1 MSTQTAPTGPGD
13 TARRRR
19 QALAGA
25 VAGVAIVVILAG
37 VFAAIKLHKSDKAPV
52 ASAPAATAPVSA
64 APSEAAQP
72 EATRPEQTKAP
83 VAVRTPAALA
93 KEPAIA
99 PGGKKA
105 LTKLVV
111 TPIVEGTG
119 AKVRAGQTITTN
131 YKLISYQT
139 GKVLDSS
146 WQRGPFVTV
155 IGAGQIIQGWDKA
168 IPGQRVGSRLQLDVP
183 AALGEGNQLG
193 DLRFVVDILA
203 AS

>member
-13 TARRRR
+13 TAQRRR

-25 VAGVAIVVILAG
+25 IAGAAVVVILVI
-37 VFAAIKLHKSDKAPV
+37 VFIAVKAHKSDKSPV
-52 ASAPAATAPVSA
+52 ASAPVAAAPSAA
-64 APSEAAQP
+64 APSEAAP
-72 EATRPEQTKAP
+72 SEPAPSKAP
-83 VAVRTPAALA
+83 VAVKTPAALA
-93 KEPAIA
+93 REPVVTA
-99 PGGKKA
+99 GGKNA

-111 TPIVEGTG
+111 TPIVRGTG
-119 AKVRAGQTITTN
+119 PKVQKGQTVTAN
-131 YKLISYQT
+131 YKLVSYQT

-146 WQRGPFVTV
+146 WQRQPYVTA
-155 IGAGQIIQGWDKA
+155 IGVGQVIQGWDQA

-183 AALGEGNQLG
+183 AALGEGDQLG